1 MIYLARPNSH
11 MVRSAMNEAQVHAR
25 PVVPVQIVA
34 GRILL
39 WATLA
44 VGVATNAVEAFF
56 AIGGLLVMA
65 RGSCS
70 AALAGLVFG
79 LPLVPLEVVLFV
91 VGAALARW
99 ADPRAL
105 TTGVTGLALSLVA
118 APLWYFVAFGAV
130 SVFRLA

>member
-1 MIYLARPNSH
+1 
-11 MVRSAMNEAQVHAR
+11 MNDSPAQAS
-25 PVVPVQIVA
+25 PLVPVRIVA

-44 VGVATNAVEAFF
+44 IGVATNAVEAFF
-56 AIGGLLVMA
+56 TIGGVLDMA

-70 AALAGLVFG
+70 AALSGLVFG
-79 LPLVPLEVVLFV
+79 LPLVPLGVVLFV
-91 VGAALARW
+91 VGAALARR

-105 TTGVTGLALSLVA
+105 TAGVIGLALSLVA

-130 SVFRLA
+130 SVFELG